1 MMAESRIPP
10 GASLLLIGSGLYWI
24 LSSQLISS
32 FTVLTPG
39 LFQGNELGASLIAI
53 VGIVS
58 ATLGLWIVNVDFDE
72 LRSLFSRRDGWIFTV
87 PLALVA
93 ADVYLTL
100 IVLST
105 NPQIVELNPFVSS
118 AIGIGASALIPF
130 IISYLALSQG
140 LGLLMLRV
148 GAYLFGSFKSYRYLP
163 FVLICGIAGFGP
175 ASNLV
180 LLLDPSAGLA
190 AYSLGALG
198 CAMLSLILFTRIEK
212 LGDDL
217 GKPKLPLPSYK
228 KQSHLGA

>member
-1 MMAESRIPP
+1 MMAQSRIPP
-10 GASLLLIGSGLYWI
+10 GASLLLVGSGLYWI

-32 FTVLTPG
+32 FTVLRPG
-39 LFQGNELGASLIAI
+39 LFQTDELGASLITV

-58 ATLGLWIVNVDFDE
+58 AAVGLWIVKFDFDE

-140 LGLLMLRV
+140 LGLFILRV
-148 GAYLFGSFKSYRYLP
+148 GSYLFGPLKSYRYLP
-163 FVLICGIAGFGP
+163 FVSICGAAGFGP
-175 ASNLV
+175 ASDLV
-180 LLLDPSAGLA
+180 LFIDPNVGVA
-190 AYSLGALG
+190 AYVIGGLG
-198 CAMLSLILFTRIEK
+198 CAMLSTILFTRVEK
-212 LGDDL
+212 FGNDL
-217 GKPKLPLPSYK
+217 GKPKFQQP
-228 KQSHLGA
+228 

>member
-1 MMAESRIPP
+1 MTESRIPP

-32 FTVLTPG
+32 FTFLTPG
-39 LFQGNELGASLIAI
+39 LFQDNELGASLIAI

-58 ATLGLWIVNVDFDE
+58 TTLGLWIVNVDFDE

-148 GAYLFGSFKSYRYLP
+148 GSYLFGPLKSYRYLP
-163 FVLICGIAGFGP
+163 FVSICGAAGFGP
-175 ASNLV
+175 ASNLA
-180 LLLDPSAGLA
+180 LFLDPNIGVA
-190 AYSLGALG
+190 AYVIGALG
-198 CAMLSLILFTRIEK
+198 CATLSTILFTRVDK
-212 LGDDL
+212 FGNDL
-217 GKPKLPLPSYK
+217 GKPKFQQP
-228 KQSHLGA
+228 

>member
-1 MMAESRIPP
+1 MAESRIPP

-39 LFQGNELGASLIAI
+39 LFQGSELGASLIAI

-148 GAYLFGSFKSYRYLP
+148 GSYLFGPLKSYRYLP
-163 FVLICGIAGFGP
+163 FVLICGAAGFGP

-180 LLLDPSAGLA
+180 LFLDPNVGVG
-190 AYSLGALG
+190 AYVIGALG
-198 CAMLSLILFTRIEK
+198 CAMLSTILFTRVDK
-212 LGDDL
+212 FGNDL
-217 GKPKLPLPSYK
+217 GKPKF
-228 KQSHLGA
+228 QSPE

>member
-1 MMAESRIPP
+1 MTKSRIPP

-58 ATLGLWIVNVDFDE
+58 TTLGLWIVNVDFDE

-118 AIGIGASALIPF
+118 AIAIGATALVPF
-130 IISYLALSQG
+130 ITSYLALSQG
-140 LGLLMLRV
+140 LGLLMLRI
-148 GAYLFGSFKSYRYLP
+148 GSYLLGPFKSSRYLP
-163 FVLICGIAGFGP
+163 FVSICGAAAFGP

-180 LLLDPSAGLA
+180 LLLDPNAGLI
-190 AYSLGALG
+190 AYVFGALG
-198 CAMLSLILFTRIEK
+198 CTVLSVILFTRVEK
-212 LGDDL
+212 TA
-217 GKPKLPLPSYK
+217 KIT
-228 KQSHLGA
+228 

>member
-1 MMAESRIPP
+1 MAESRIPP

-39 LFQGNELGASLIAI
+39 LFQGSELGASLIAI

-87 PLALVA
+87 PLSLVA

-118 AIGIGASALIPF
+118 AIRIGASALIPF

-148 GAYLFGSFKSYRYLP
+148 GSYLFGPLKSYRYLP
-163 FVLICGIAGFGP
+163 FVLICGAAGFGP

-180 LLLDPSAGLA
+180 LFLDPNVGVG
-190 AYSLGALG
+190 AYVIGALG
-198 CAMLSLILFTRIEK
+198 CAMLSTILFTRVDK
-212 LGDDL
+212 FGNDL
-217 GKPKLPLPSYK
+217 GKPKF
-228 KQSHLGA
+228 QSPE

>member
-1 MMAESRIPP
+1 MAGFRIPP
-10 GASLLLIGSGLYWI
+10 GVSLLLIGSGLYWI

-32 FTVLTPG
+32 FTVLTPR

-58 ATLGLWIVNVDFDE
+58 TTLGLWIVNVDFDE
-72 LRSLFSRRDGWIFTV
+72 LRNLFSRGDGWIFTV

-140 LGLLMLRV
+140 LGLFMLRV
-148 GAYLFGSFKSYRYLP
+148 GSSLFGPLKSYRYLP
-163 FVLICGIAGFGP
+163 FVSICGAAAFGP

-180 LLLDPSAGLA
+180 LFLDPNIGVA
-190 AYSLGALG
+190 AYVIGGLG
-198 CAMLSLILFTRIEK
+198 CAMLSTILFTRVEK
-212 LGDDL
+212 FGNGL
-217 GKPKLPLPSYK
+217 GKPKF
-228 KQSHLGA
+228 QQT

>member
-1 MMAESRIPP
+1 MMVESRIPP
-10 GASLLLIGSGLYWI
+10 GASLLLMGSGLYWI
-24 LSSQLISS
+24 LSSELISS

-39 LFQGNELGASLIAI
+39 QFQTDALGTLFITV
-53 VGIVS
+53 VGIISTAV
-58 ATLGLWIVNVDFDE
+58 GLWIVKVDFDE
-72 LRSLFSRRDGWIFTV
+72 LRNLFSRRDGWIFTV
-87 PLALVA
+87 PLGLVA

-105 NPQIVELNPFVSS
+105 SSQIVELNPFVSS

-217 GKPKLPLPSYK
+217 GKPKLPLP
-228 KQSHLGA
+228 

>member
-1 MMAESRIPP
+1 MAESRIPP

-39 LFQGNELGASLIAI
+39 LFQGSELGASLIAI

-118 AIGIGASALIPF
+118 AIRIGASALIPF

-148 GAYLFGSFKSYRYLP
+148 GSYLFGPLKSYRYLP
-163 FVLICGIAGFGP
+163 FVLICGAAGFGP

-180 LLLDPSAGLA
+180 LFLDPNVGVG
-190 AYSLGALG
+190 AYVIGALG
-198 CAMLSLILFTRIEK
+198 CAMLSTILFTRVDK
-212 LGDDL
+212 FGNDL
-217 GKPKLPLPSYK
+217 GKPKF
-228 KQSHLGA
+228 QSPE

>member
-1 MMAESRIPP
+1 MAESRIPP

-32 FTVLTPG
+32 YTALTPG
-39 LFQGNELGASLIAI
+39 LFQGSELGASLIAI

-118 AIGIGASALIPF
+118 AIRIGASALIPF

-148 GAYLFGSFKSYRYLP
+148 GSYLFGPLKSYRYLP
-163 FVLICGIAGFGP
+163 FVLICGAAGFGP

-180 LLLDPSAGLA
+180 LFLDPNVGVG
-190 AYSLGALG
+190 AYVIGALG
-198 CAMLSLILFTRIEK
+198 CAMLSTILFTRVDK
-212 LGDDL
+212 FGNDL
-217 GKPKLPLPSYK
+217 GKPKF
-228 KQSHLGA
+228 QSPE

>member
-72 LRSLFSRRDGWIFTV
+72 LRSLFSRCD
-87 PLALVA
+87 
-93 ADVYLTL
+93 LTL

-140 LGLLMLRV
+140 LGLFMLRV
-148 GAYLFGSFKSYRYLP
+148 GSYLFGPLKSYRYLP
-163 FVLICGIAGFGP
+163 FVLICGAAGFGP

-180 LLLDPSAGLA
+180 LFLDPDVGVA
-190 AYSLGALG
+190 AYVIGALG
-198 CAMLSLILFTRIEK
+198 CAMLSTILFTRVEK
-212 LGDDL
+212 L
-217 GKPKLPLPSYK
+217 
-228 KQSHLGA
+228 AE

>member
-1 MMAESRIPP
+1 MVESRIPP

-39 LFQGNELGASLIAI
+39 LFQGNELGESLIAI

-87 PLALVA
+87 PIALVA

-140 LGLLMLRV
+140 LGLFMLRV
-148 GAYLFGSFKSYRYLP
+148 GSYLFGPLKSYRYLP
-163 FVLICGIAGFGP
+163 FVSICGAAGFGP

-180 LLLDPSAGLA
+180 LFLDPNVGVA
-190 AYSLGALG
+190 AYAIGALG
-198 CAMLSLILFTRIEK
+198 CAMLSTVLFTRVEK
-212 LGDDL
+212 VGKDL
-217 GKPKLPLPSYK
+217 GKPKFHQP
-228 KQSHLGA
+228 

>member
-1 MMAESRIPP
+1 MNESRIPP

-58 ATLGLWIVNVDFDE
+58 ATLGLWIVNVDLDE

-105 NPQIVELNPFVSS
+105 NPQIVESNPFVSS

-140 LGLLMLRV
+140 LGLFMLRV
-148 GAYLFGSFKSYRYLP
+148 GSYLFGPLKSYRYLP
-163 FVLICGIAGFGP
+163 FVLICGAAGFGP

-180 LLLDPSAGLA
+180 LFLDPDVGVA
-190 AYSLGALG
+190 AYVIGALG
-198 CAMLSLILFTRIEK
+198 CAMLSTILFTRVEK
-212 LGDDL
+212 L
-217 GKPKLPLPSYK
+217 
-228 KQSHLGA
+228 AE

>member
-1 MMAESRIPP
+1 MMAQSRIPP
-10 GASLLLIGSGLYWI
+10 GASLLLVGSGLYWI

-32 FTVLTPG
+32 FTVLSPG
-39 LFQGNELGASLIAI
+39 LFQTDELGASLITV

-58 ATLGLWIVNVDFDE
+58 AAVGLWIVKVDFDE
-72 LRSLFSRRDGWIFTV
+72 LRILFSRVDGWVFTV

-93 ADVYLTL
+93 SDVYLTL

-148 GAYLFGSFKSYRYLP
+148 GSYLFGPLKSYRYLP
-163 FVLICGIAGFGP
+163 FVSICGAAAFGP

-180 LLLDPSAGLA
+180 LLLDPNAGLI
-190 AYSLGALG
+190 AYVFGALG
-198 CAMLSLILFTRIEK
+198 CTVLSVILFTRVEK
-212 LGDDL
+212 TA
-217 GKPKLPLPSYK
+217 KIT
-228 KQSHLGA
+228 

>member
-1 MMAESRIPP
+1 MTEPRIPQ

-39 LFQGNELGASLIAI
+39 LLQFDQLDASLITI
-53 VGIVS
+53 VGIA
-58 ATLGLWIVNVDFDE
+58 ATAVGLWILQVDFDV
-72 LRSLFSRRDGWIFTV
+72 LRRLFSRSDGWIFTV

-105 NPQIVELNPFVSS
+105 DSQIVELNPFVSS

-130 IISYLALSQG
+130 IVSYLALSQG
-140 LGLLMLRV
+140 LGLIMLRV
-148 GAYLFGSFKSYRYLP
+148 GSYLFGPVKSYRYLP
-163 FVLICGIAGFGP
+163 FVLICGAAAFGP

-180 LLLDPSAGLA
+180 LFLDRNAGVS
-190 AYSLGALG
+190 AYSIGALG
-198 CAMLSLILFTRIEK
+198 CAMLSLILFSRVKK
-212 LGDDL
+212 LETI
-217 GKPKLPLPSYK
+217 
-228 KQSHLGA
+228 

>member
-39 LFQGNELGASLIAI
+39 LFQGNEFGASLIAI
-53 VGIVS
+53 VGILS

-87 PLALVA
+87 PIALVA

-140 LGLLMLRV
+140 LGLFMLRV
-148 GAYLFGSFKSYRYLP
+148 GSYLFGPLKSYRYLP
-163 FVLICGIAGFGP
+163 FILICGAAGFGP

-180 LLLDPSAGLA
+180 LFLDPNVGVA
-190 AYSLGALG
+190 AYVIGTLG
-198 CAMLSLILFTRIEK
+198 CAILSTILFTQVEK
-212 LGDDL
+212 FGNDL
-217 GKPKLPLPSYK
+217 DKPKLPLP
-228 KQSHLGA
+228 

>member
-1 MMAESRIPP
+1 MAESRIPP

-39 LFQGNELGASLIAI
+39 LFQGSELGASLIAI

-87 PLALVA
+87 PLSLVA

-148 GAYLFGSFKSYRYLP
+148 GSYLFGPLKSYRYLP
-163 FVLICGIAGFGP
+163 FVLICGAAGFGP

-180 LLLDPSAGLA
+180 LFLDPNVGVG
-190 AYSLGALG
+190 AYVIGALG
-198 CAMLSLILFTRIEK
+198 CAMLSTILFTRVDK
-212 LGDDL
+212 FGNDL
-217 GKPKLPLPSYK
+217 GKPKF
-228 KQSHLGA
+228 QSPE

>member
-1 MMAESRIPP
+1 MIVAESRIPP

-39 LFQGNELGASLIAI
+39 LFQADQLGGSLITV
-53 VGIVS
+53 VGVVS
-58 ATLGLWIVNVDFDE
+58 ATVGLWIVKVDFDE
-72 LRSLFSRRDGWIFTV
+72 LRALFSRRDGWIFTV

-105 NPQIVELNPFVSS
+105 NSQIVELNPFVSS
-118 AIGIGASALIPF
+118 AIGIGAAALIPF

-140 LGLLMLRV
+140 LGLFMLRV
-148 GAYLFGSFKSYRYLP
+148 GSYLFGPLKSYKYLP
-163 FVLICGIAGFGP
+163 FVSICGAAGFGP

-180 LLLDPSAGLA
+180 LLLDPNVGVA
-190 AYSLGALG
+190 AYVIGALG
-198 CAMLSLILFTRIEK
+198 CVMLSTILLLELRSSGMI
-212 LGDDL
+212 
-217 GKPKLPLPSYK
+217 
-228 KQSHLGA
+228 